1 MKRPAPRI
9 GAIAAA
15 WAALAMAIAAASAP
29 AQAQA
34 PPYPSRPLRLIVPQP
49 AGGHSDILG
58 RIVAER
64 FAELLG
70 QPVIVENRSGA
81 GGTIG
86 AEAGA
91 RSAAD
96 GYTLLFAGSNVLG
109 SAEVVVKDLRYG
121 VRDFATVG
129 TIARV
134 SYGLAI
140 HPRIPATSIAAL
152 IDYARAHPGELNYAS
167 SGVAS
172 TSSLAF
178 ELLRRTAKIDIVQ
191 IPFKGSAFAVN
202 ELVTGRVDM
211 MFTDLAQLVPLANR
225 GAVRLIAV
233 AGGARSSAAA
243 DVRTVAEQGYPE
255 LAIEPWYG
263 IVVPAGTPALIV
275 GMLARTLLQTLRTP
289 QVRQRFE
296 QLGYWPLESSPEEF
310 DALIRA
316 EMKTFAVFALP
327 VQADSP
333 R

>member
-1 MKRPAPRI
+1 MKRRVPRVR
-9 GAIAAA
+9 AIAAA
-15 WAALAMAIAAASAP
+15 WAVLTMAIVAASA
-29 AQAQA
+29 QAQSQ
-34 PPYPSRPLRLIVPQP
+34 PYPARSLRLIVPQAP
-49 AGGHSDILG
+49 GGHSDTLG

-64 FAELLG
+64 FSELLA
-70 QPVIVENRSGA
+70 QPVIVENRGGA

-91 RSAAD
+91 RAAAD

-109 SAEVVVKDLRYG
+109 RAEVVMKDLRYG

-167 SGVAS
+167 SGVSSA
-172 TSSLAF
+172 SSLAF
-178 ELLRRTAKIDIVQ
+178 ELLRQTAKIDIVH
-191 IPFKGSAFAVN
+191 IPFRGLAPAVN
-202 ELVTGRVDM
+202 ELVSGRVDM

-233 AGGARSSAAA
+233 AGSARSSAAA

-263 IVVPAGTPALIV
+263 IVVPAGTPAPIV
-275 GMLARTLLQTLRTP
+275 GTLARTLLQTLRTP

-296 QLGYWPLESSPEEF
+296 QLGYGPLESSPEEF

-316 EMKTFAVFALP
+316 ETKTFAGFALP
-327 VQADSP
+327 VEADSP